1 MILWIGLGI
10 VAGWFVILWIFE
22 ILVRIERFLGSWKIG
37 VRVNG
42 NAILKYDSAPERPK
56 TKKELVVAAN
66 EEFKEVVDAIDAV
79 EGFDDAIK
87 DVIREEKTERHAYR
101 INEILG

>member
-42 NAILKYDSAPERPK
+42 NAILKYDSARSGLFASWYKYLPNSRAASP
-56 TKKELVVAAN
+56 VASLAFAAASCN
-66 EEFKEVVDAIDAV
+66 ISTPRVSSAGTPSPLKN
-79 EGFDDAIK
+79 
-87 DVIREEKTERHAYR
+87 IRAR
-101 INEILG
+101 